1 MVVNTPSLQN
11 NQMEADPDAELMLR
25 LKNGEDWI
33 LNELMT
39 RWQEPLVGFIYR
51 YIGHQTE
58 ALDIAQETF
67 VRVYETRHRYVVRG
81 KFSTWLFA
89 IAANLC
95 RNYLRWRQKRGEP
108 VPETRETDEAAIAES
123 HQSSD
128 ESPDQV
134 AIRSETISLIRTA
147 IDKLPHDLKTAIL
160 LNEYQS
166 LSYAEISSVLGCS
179 VKAVEMKL
187 YRARQLLR
195 ERLLRSNLR

>member
-1 MVVNTPSLQN
+1 
-11 NQMEADPDAELMLR
+11 MEADPDAELMLR

-39 RWQEPLVGFIYR
+39 RWQQPLVAFIYR

-58 ALDIAQETF
+58 ALDLAQETF
-67 VRVYETRHRYVVRG
+67 VRVYETRRRYAVRG

-95 RNYLRWRQKRGEP
+95 RNYLRWRQRRGES
-108 VPETRETDEAAIAES
+108 VPETWDTEAAELTES
-123 HQSSD
+123 FQSLD
-128 ESPDQV
+128 DSPDQS
-134 AIRSETISLIRTA
+134 AIRSESISLIRAA
-147 IDKLPHDLKTAIL
+147 IDKLPHDLKTTIL
-160 LNEYQS
+160 LYEYQS

-187 YRARQLLR
+187 YRARQSLR
-195 ERLLRSNLR
+195 EMLVRSDLR

>member
-1 MVVNTPSLQN
+1 
-11 NQMEADPDAELMLR
+11 MEVDPDAELMLR

-67 VRVYETRHRYVVRG
+67 VRVYETRHRYAVRG

-108 VPETRETDEAAIAES
+108 IPETTDTDEVAISES
-123 HQSSD
+123 RQTSG
-128 ESPDQV
+128 ESPDQA
-134 AIRSETISLIRTA
+134 AIRSETISLIRGA

-160 LNEYQS
+160 LNEYQL

-195 ERLLRSNLR
+195 ERLVRSDFR

>member
-1 MVVNTPSLQN
+1 
-11 NQMEADPDAELMLR
+11 MEADPDAELMLR

-67 VRVYETRHRYVVRG
+67 VRVYETRHRYIVRG

-95 RNYLRWRQKRGEP
+95 RNYLRWRKKRGEP
-108 VPETRETDEAAIAES
+108 IPETTDTDEVAISES
-123 HQSSD
+123 RQTSG
-128 ESPDQV
+128 ESPDQA
-134 AIRSETISLIRTA
+134 AIRSETISLIRGA
-147 IDKLPHDLKTAIL
+147 IDQLPHDVRTAIL

-166 LSYAEISSVLGCS
+166 LSYAEISAVLGCS

-187 YRARQLLR
+187 YRGRQLLR
-195 ERLLRSNLR
+195 ERLMRSDFR

>member
-1 MVVNTPSLQN
+1 
-11 NQMEADPDAELMLR
+11 MEVDPDAELMLR

-51 YIGHQTE
+51 YIGRQTE

-67 VRVYETRHRYVVRG
+67 VRVFETRQRYVVRV

-108 VPETRETDEAAIAES
+108 IPETTDTDEAAISES
-123 HQSSD
+123 HQTSD
-128 ESPDQV
+128 ESPDQA
-134 AIRSETISLIRTA
+134 AIRSETISLIRGA

-195 ERLLRSNLR
+195 ERLMRSDFR